1 MGWKMTIYHL
11 TQEETEEFSDLLTQS
26 QLDSRCRPPPVTT
39 SFLTYNANYSRNVP
53 DGTWLVNLCAGVLDS
68 RKPTSG

>member
-1 MGWKMTIYHL
+1 MDWKMTVYHFI
-11 TQEETEEFSDLLTQS
+11 QEETEQFSNLLTQS

-39 SFLTYNANYSRNVP
+39 SFLTYYSRNVP

-68 RKPTSG
+68 RQQTSG